1 MDSPFFMKRFFI
13 LLLASACIGGARAL
27 DIAFDRLQCDESLP
41 VYADSKDIVM
51 TCSDGSSNR
60 CTFGQE
66 TNIRGTCKWKY
77 LKRFPEKSLT
87 SFISYPLLTCST
99 LSYSAILWYERNI

>member
-1 MDSPFFMKRFFI
+1 MDSPFSMKRFFI
-13 LLLASACIGGARAL
+13 LILASACIGGTGAL

-41 VYADSKDIVM
+41 VYADSNDIVM

-66 TNIRGTCKWKY
+66 ANIRGTCKWEY
-77 LKRFPEKSLT
+77 LNGFSERSLT
-87 SFISYPLLTCST
+87 DHLSYPLVTCSK

>member
-1 MDSPFFMKRFFI
+1 MKRFFI

-66 TNIRGTCKWKY
+66 ANIRGTRKWEY
-77 LKRFPEKSLT
+77 LN
-87 SFISYPLLTCST
+87 SFFGKFFDKLSFLPVVDLLNALLQC
-99 LSYSAILWYERNI
+99 NIMV